1 MNGDVMN
8 MLSSVMQDP
17 KAMEKAISMARTL
30 SSSGILDGFGAPE
43 QQSEEPKA
51 NLAGSAVD
59 TKEDILPSG
68 APSGNEGS
76 KVSMNQRVAL
86 LLAIRPYL
94 AKDKAEKL
102 DRVVA
107 ILKVMGTLESSGIKL
122 F

>member
-17 KAMEKAISMARTL
+17 KAMEKAISMARAL
-30 SSSGILDGFGAPE
+30 SSSGILEGLGASDTSNNT
-43 QQSEEPKA
+43 QNAGTSESPQRIA
-51 NLAGSAVD
+51 NDVLVPGTS
-59 TKEDILPSG
+59 
-68 APSGNEGS
+68 NEGH
-76 KVSMNQRVAL
+76 KISMEHRIAL

-102 DRVVA
+102 DFVVS
-107 ILKVMGTLESSGIKL
+107 ILKVIGMIENSGIKL